1 MSDMN
6 KEKKA
11 ELIQDA
17 LDYLDDDMLESVD
30 ALRKRNLGTAKSGK
44 RDTRK
49 MFFRYSRV
57 LAVAASV
64 CLLVMGAYAWDSVMG
79 PLDGLQS
86 GPMGTENAPNMA
98 PGWNENVEGE
108 TEIVPSL
115 PEEDASVDKE
125 ESTNNDIWQDSTP
138 PGDVNSEVTL
148 PEDTSQEDPHPG
160 ATESPEEPLPPEG
173 IEPEKPELYPPL
185 GDAYHLKDNY
195 VKVTMLPYKAWDAEA
210 SLADNLA
217 KSREIEE
224 KYYGTIDRFVDALCT
239 TPLIKRDLALE
250 GREPG
255 EDTYMYYLFFRRT
268 NGETVQVGILG
279 DYGLVYFE
287 DRQEYYMKIDR
298 EILIALLKILW
309 LKW

>member
-30 ALRKRNLGTAKSGK
+30 ALRKRNLGTANSGK

-64 CLLVMGAYAWDSVMG
+64 CLLVMGAYAWDSVRG
-79 PLDGLQS
+79 PLGGPQYA
-86 GPMGTENAPNMA
+86 PMGTENAPDMA
-98 PGWNENVEGE
+98 PGWNENVDGE
-108 TEIVPSL
+108 TEMDP
-115 PEEDASVDKE
+115 
-125 ESTNNDIWQDSTP
+125 TP
-138 PGDVNSEVTL
+138 PGDVVDSEAIL
-148 PEDTSQEDPHPG
+148 PEDNSQEGPYPG
-160 ATESPEEPLPPEG
+160 TSESPEEPLPPEG

-255 EDTYMYYLFFRRT
+255 EDTDMYYLFFRRT